1 MVNFRTE
8 VVFMRMFS
16 RAYNSIHPGLFTCA
30 ILIAGFAAVM
40 TLAPSFASADEGQ
53 TAEAAYASPYSI
65 RLPYSI
71 EELIPDIL
79 SGERG
84 DPRNESDL
92 PENDWYDHSKVGPWG
107 PLPRAYLPPADASGK
122 SAMFKRARI
131 IAVAMRYIG
140 YGYRHHY
147 IPDWNPPAGWHTPK
161 PGGERHDGKGV
172 DCSNFTAFVYNQALG
187 IKFSS
192 DIQKQADMDSASIN
206 GSGESI
212 TVSVIPRQETLEAWK
227 KILKPGDLIF
237 IRPKSGS
244 GISHVV
250 MWLGEWGIS
259 PDGASLVIDS
269 HGEDTRDPN
278 GTLIPNG
285 IYPRPF
291 KDSSWYLSY
300 ADHAIRIIGE

>member
-1 MVNFRTE
+1 MLNFRKK
-8 VVFMRMFS
+8 VLFMKMFS
-16 RAYNSIHPGLFTCA
+16 RMHNSIHPGLFICA
-30 ILIAGFAAVM
+30 ILIAGSATAM
-40 TLAPSFASADEGQ
+40 TLLPGAVSADEGCV
-53 TAEAAYASPYSI
+53 AEGTYASPYSI

-71 EELIPDIL
+71 DELIPDIL

-92 PENDWYDHSKVGPWG
+92 PESDWYDHSKVRPWG
-107 PLPRAYLPPADASGK
+107 PLPRAYTPPSQISGK
-122 SAMFKRARI
+122 SEIFKRARI

-161 PGGERHDGKGV
+161 PGDARHDGKGV
-172 DCSNFTAFVYNQALG
+172 DCSNFTSFVYNQALG

-192 DIQKQADMDSASIN
+192 DIRKQADMVSASIN
-206 GSGESI
+206 CSDVSI
-212 TVSVIPRQETLEAWK
+212 SVAIIPRQVTVEAWK
-227 KILKPGDLIF
+227 EALKPGDLIY

-259 PDGASLVIDS
+259 PDGTPVVIDS
-269 HGEDTRDPN
+269 HGEDTRDSN
-278 GTLIPNG
+278 GALIPDG

-291 KDSSWYLSY
+291 KDTSWYLSY